1 MENKHAPQPEKQ
13 PEQIN
18 QINIMEQST
27 EPNVIPSRI
36 RAKKKPK
43 WFYPT
48 LGLALAI
55 VIIGIYYVYA
65 ILDSMNKIH
74 KDPDDSRFKAVQ
86 DDESPPPPVWEGKDR
101 VNILLMGADARG
113 MKKNEIPRSDSMIIA
128 SIDPVSKKATLFSI
142 LRDTYGVIPKFGN
155 DRINAAI
162 IYGGPQL
169 AMQTVSELT
178 GLPIQYYVYTDFQG
192 FIALIDALGGID
204 FEVEKRMRWKDSH
217 DDPIYHIDLQPGMQ
231 HMDGK
236 TALAYVRFRHDALSD
251 YTRTL
256 RQRNF
261 LSAIAEKLKTTSSL
275 LKLPMLLDS
284 VVPHVETNLGLEDML
299 KLAALGFSVDTK
311 SIATVQLPPTELLVE
326 KKVNGAEVIAIRD
339 GANIPA
345 YVQEQLDA
353 QAAAAAEEELAKDD
367 PVNDGANVETGATN
381 SSEKNTENT
390 R

>member
-18 QINIMEQST
+18 QINIMEAA

-36 RAKKKPK
+36 RGKKKPK

-55 VIIGIYYVYA
+55 VIIGIYYVYS

-74 KDPDDSRFKAVQ
+74 KNPDDSRFKAVQ

-101 VNILLMGADARG
+101 VNILLLGGDARG
-113 MKKNEIPRSDSMIIA
+113 MKENEVPRSDSMIIA

-142 LRDTYGVIPKFGN
+142 LRDTYGVIPKYGS

-162 IYGGPQL
+162 VYGGPQL

-178 GLPIQYYVYTDFQG
+178 GLPIQYYVYVDFQG
-192 FIALIDALGGID
+192 FIALIDALGGMD

-251 YTRTL
+251 YTRTQ

-261 LSAIAEKLKTTSSL
+261 LSAIAEKMKTATSL
-275 LKLPMLLDS
+275 IKMPMLLDS
-284 VVPHVETNLGLEDML
+284 VVPHIETNLGLEDML
-299 KLAALGFSVDTK
+299 RLASLGFSVDTK
-311 SIATVQLPPTELLVE
+311 SIASVQLPPTELLEE
-326 KKVNGAEVIAIRD
+326 KNVGGASVIGIRR
-339 GANIPA
+339 GANLPA
-345 YVQEQLDA
+345 YVQDQLDA
-353 QAAAAAEEELAKDD
+353 QAAAVAEDSEATSEATSETG
-367 PVNDGANVETGATN
+367 NNNSEGNVE
-381 SSEKNTENT
+381 K
-390 R
+390 